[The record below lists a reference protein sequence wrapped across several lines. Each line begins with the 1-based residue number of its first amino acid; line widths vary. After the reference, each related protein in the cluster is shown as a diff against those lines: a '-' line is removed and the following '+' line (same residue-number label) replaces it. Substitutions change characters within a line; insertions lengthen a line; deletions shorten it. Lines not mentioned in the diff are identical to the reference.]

1 MKTIGLIGGVSWESS
16 AEYYRI
22 INEAVKDKLG
32 ELHSAKIVMY
42 SVDFEEIARLCHEEN
57 WNKVTK
63 ILIDAAK
70 RLERAGANC
79 ILICANTLHRDADE
93 IQRSVRIP
101 IIHIVDVVAKRI
113 KEKGLRKVGLL
124 GTKFVMEGDF
134 YRKRLIE
141 KHDINVI
148 IPSKKERQIVHDVI
162 YNELYLG
169 KIKQSSKKQLKK
181 IIQNLVARG
190 AKGIIL
196 GCTEIPLL
204 VKQRDVKVL
213 LFDTTTIH
221 AISAVEYALK

>member
-22 INEAVKDKLG
+22 INEAVKDTLG

-162 YNELYLG
+162 YNELCLG
-169 KIKQSSKKQLKK
+169 KIKRSSKKQLNK

-204 VKQRDVKVL
+204 VKQRDFKVP

-221 AISAVEYALK
+221 ATSAVEYALK

>member
-22 INEAVKDKLG
+22 INEAVKDTLG
-32 ELHSAKIVMY
+32 KLHSAKIVMY

-162 YNELYLG
+162 YNELCLG

-204 VKQRDVKVL
+204 VKQRDFKVP

-221 AISAVEYALK
+221 ATSAVEYALK

>member
-22 INEAVKDKLG
+22 INEAVKDTLG

-162 YNELYLG
+162 YNELCLG

-204 VKQRDVKVL
+204 VKQRDVKVP

-221 AISAVEYALK
+221 ATSAVEYALK